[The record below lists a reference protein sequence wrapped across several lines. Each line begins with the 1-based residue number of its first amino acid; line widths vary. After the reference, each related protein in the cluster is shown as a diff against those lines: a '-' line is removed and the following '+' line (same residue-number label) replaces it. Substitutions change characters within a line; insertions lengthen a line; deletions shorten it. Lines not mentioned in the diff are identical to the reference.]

1 MTPCISFLFD
11 NNSLWLFGSWE
22 QEQKRKRHEQGNSSQ
37 TSHIE
42 TRVVLNNMARVRLK
56 SFSCSFSSDQGI
68 SKCFQTSISIH
79 LHVSLALRLLL
90 CRAPSENEKQSI
102 EEEHYRAFVSD
113 ASQNVIW
120 SKQTAT
126 HLRSSS
132 PAIAKVSFVHHDP
145 LLVMHHSLQEMTKIN
160 KPKWQFIVCCH
171 ALT

>member
-1 MTPCISFLFD
+1 MRTGTKEKTSRAGQLISNISHRDTGRSSQYGKSQIEVVLLFLF
-11 NNSLWLFGSWE
+11 F
-22 QEQKRKRHEQGNSSQ
+22 RP
-37 TSHIE
+37 
-42 TRVVLNNMARVRLK
+42 
-56 SFSCSFSSDQGI
+56 GI

-102 EEEHYRAFVSD
+102 EEQHYRAFVSD

-120 SKQTAT
+120 SKQTTT
-126 HLRSSS
+126 HLPSSS
-132 PAIAKVSFVHHDP
+132 PAIDKVSFIHHNP

-171 ALT
+171 TNVTPITLTSIG